1 MNAQPT
7 LIRHAAKT
15 TRSRFAIFAC
25 LALLGASALA
35 EQMPTLSHPD
45 QLIDETRKFL
55 EQATTD
61 YLRRS
66 DIAGR
71 HEIEVN
77 RLDPRLRL
85 ASCDKPLTFK
95 LESPA
100 QPIGRVTVRVSCEG
114 SSRWS
119 LFVPGQV
126 RLFRDVIIA
135 ARPLKRDSTLSDTDV
150 YLAERDVSLLTQGYL
165 TSLDQVLGNKLT
177 RPVQLDQALAPT
189 LLQLAEVVRKGD
201 QVVITARSGGINVRM
216 PGEAMSD
223 GAPGTQIRV
232 KNLRSGRVVKA
243 RVAGPG
249 QVEVA
254 M

>member
-7 LIRHAAKT
+7 VFRRID
-15 TRSRFAIFAC
+15 RFRPCLVAVAC
-25 LALLGASALA
+25 LTLLGTNSLA
-35 EQMPTLSHPD
+35 AAPATTSHPE
-45 QLIDETRKFL
+45 QLIDETQQFL
-55 EQATTD
+55 EQAVTD

-66 DIAGR
+66 DIEGR

-85 ASCDKPLTFK
+85 TSCDQPLSTR

-114 SSRWS
+114 SSPWS
-119 LFVPGQV
+119 VFVPAQV
-126 RLFRDVIIA
+126 RLYRQVVTAI
-135 ARPLKRDSTLSDTDV
+135 RPLKRESTLSAADV
-150 YLAERDVSLLTQGYL
+150 SLAERDVSLLPQGYL
-165 TSLDQVLGNKLT
+165 TSIEQVLGNKLT
-177 RPVQLDQALAPT
+177 RPVQADQALTPNV
-189 LLQLAEVVRKGD
+189 LQLAEVVRKGD

-232 KNLRSGRVVKA
+232 KNQRSGRIVKA
-243 RVAGPG
+243 RVTGPG